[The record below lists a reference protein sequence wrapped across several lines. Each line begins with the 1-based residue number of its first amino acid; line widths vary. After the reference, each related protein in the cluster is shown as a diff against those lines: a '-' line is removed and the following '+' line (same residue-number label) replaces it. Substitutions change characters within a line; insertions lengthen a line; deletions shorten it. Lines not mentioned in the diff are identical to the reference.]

1 MMKRL
6 LSLLLL
12 LAATACTPYH
22 LVPAGPVD
30 FTGKDAGTQTAIP
43 WNGRNYDAIYTWTQD
58 GPDLQNM
65 IFHLGI
71 ADGQTLATS
80 LDVESKFHP
89 LMVLAGKVPDEV
101 SFRFQRTM
109 AEPDIT
115 DLFAASLS
123 KITGTPV
130 ATTNLRPATFSGEP
144 GFRFDYSFT
153 GKDEVKRQG
162 IAVGAVVDA
171 KLYLVHYYGTE
182 LYHFGKNRDN
192 AEQVIAA
199 FKLKKK
205 S

>member
-1 MMKRL
+1 MKRL
-6 LSLLLL
+6 LSLLLVL
-12 LAATACTPYH
+12 VATACTPYH
-22 LVPAGPVD
+22 LVPAGKVE
-30 FTGKDAGTQTAIP
+30 FSGKDAVTETPVA
-43 WNGRNYDAIYTWTQD
+43 WNGRNHDAVFTWTQD

-65 IFHLGI
+65 IFHLAI

-80 LDVESKFHP
+80 LDMESKLNP
-89 LMVLAGKVPDEV
+89 LMVLAGKVPDEI

-109 AEPDIT
+109 TEPEIA
-115 DLFAASLS
+115 DLFAASMG
-123 KITGTPV
+123 KVTGTPV
-130 ATTNLRPATFSGEP
+130 ATTNLRPSTLGGQP

-182 LYHFGKNRDN
+182 LFHFAKTRDS

-199 FKLKKK
+199 FKLKKG
-205 S
+205 